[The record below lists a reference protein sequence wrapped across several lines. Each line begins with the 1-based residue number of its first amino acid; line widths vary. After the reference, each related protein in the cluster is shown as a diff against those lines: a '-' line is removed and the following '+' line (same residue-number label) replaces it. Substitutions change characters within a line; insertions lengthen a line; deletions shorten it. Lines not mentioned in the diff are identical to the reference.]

1 MQFWSGKSTLCVI
14 DSKRGASLQRPRKDA
29 VRRYRSALV
38 RDTYPELKRMTM
50 KSRQQWVNREP
61 SRWVDESLLFHHIKV
76 DDVYFEVLFVGLDR
90 LRVISN
96 LLSMGLTGAGGS
108 KTGDQLSE
116 WPR

>member
-1 MQFWSGKSTLCVI
+1 
-14 DSKRGASLQRPRKDA
+14 
-29 VRRYRSALV
+29 
-38 RDTYPELKRMTM
+38 MTM
-50 KSRQQWVNREP
+50 KSWQQWVSREP

-90 LRVISN
+90 LRDISN
-96 LLSMGLTGAGGS
+96 LLSMGLSGAGGS

>member
-29 VRRYRSALV
+29 VRRSRSALV
-38 RDTYPELKRMTM
+38 HDTYRELKRMTM

-90 LRVISN
+90 LRDISN
-96 LLSMGLTGAGGS
+96 LLSMGLNGAGGS